1 MKIKN
6 LKENCLSEKEN
17 DETKQKYR
25 KYNKNIKGKLT
36 NHGNIHT
43 DKQKND

>member
-17 DETKQKYR
+17 DETPNKGTE
-25 KYNKNIKGKLT
+25 NKNIKGKLT
-36 NHGNIHT
+36 NHSNIHT
-43 DKQKND
+43 DKQKNE